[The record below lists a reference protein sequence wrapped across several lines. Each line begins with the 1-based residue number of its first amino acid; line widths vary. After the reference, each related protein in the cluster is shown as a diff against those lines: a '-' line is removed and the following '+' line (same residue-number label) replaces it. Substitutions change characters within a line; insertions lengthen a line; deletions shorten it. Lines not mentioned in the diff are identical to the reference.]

1 MEWTPISV
9 FFAAKKA
16 KSFSQLDTGIHSFGG
31 GNWGASSC
39 PNTLWACGFRVSC
52 HPGHMA
58 QIYWVPRCQS
68 KGSLLFVCN
77 ILKLDCHQSYYYL
90 AWPFACGA
98 YGIKSC
104 WSWGHKSQNM
114 YLNLLSCSWIKWNFV
129 MLIYVQVASVIRKV
143 YARAVRNCPWVATLW
158 TKYMLALERGSAPE
172 TELAAVSKITTS
184 LVLSVWLTG

>member
-9 FFAAKKA
+9 SVAAQKA
-16 KSFSQLDTGIHSFGG
+16 KSSSQLDTGIHSFGG

-39 PNTLWACGFRVSC
+39 PNTLWACSFRVSC

-68 KGSLLFVCN
+68 KGSFLFVCN

-104 WSWGHKSQNM
+104 WSWGHQSENM
-114 YLNLLSCSWIKWNFV
+114 YLNLLSCSWIQWNFV
-129 MLIYVQVASVIRKV
+129 MSICSGGISHTEGV
-143 YARAVRNCPWVATLW
+143 C
-158 TKYMLALERGSAPE
+158 EGSAKLSLGCYLMDKVHAGFRAWFCSRNW
-172 TELAAVSKITTS
+172 TCCSK
-184 LVLSVWLTG
+184 